1 MKILS
6 LLCIFALCSA
16 VSRAQVSVSLKVDRS
31 QCLAHEPV
39 TAVVT
44 ITNRSGRELNFASKA
59 EGSIAHSWLDFSM
72 RDAGGRGM
80 QKRHNKVFQRAVIP
94 AGRSMAR
101 RVNLS
106 GMFNVTRV
114 SNYAVTAHVSQPGLD
129 DTSYTSNS
137 GHFTV
142 GGGTTIYK
150 QPFGVPKSPAPK
162 REYKVITFNDGKKTS
177 VYAQVMNITTG
188 QAISTFRLS
197 EFLSFVEPQMTLDG
211 KNQLHVLY
219 LATPEVFVHA
229 TVNEDGGLVG
239 TKYFKRVGGRK
250 PRFVAFS
257 DGKIA
262 ISGATPYDPKKV
274 AQEGPRA
281 RSISERP
288 Q

>member
-1 MKILS
+1 MKTLL
-6 LLCIFALCSA
+6 LLCISALCST
-16 VSRAQVSVSLKVDRS
+16 VSHAQVSVSIKMDRS
-31 QCLAHEPV
+31 QCLANEPV

-44 ITNRSGRELNFASKA
+44 ITNRSGRELSFMSKA

-80 QKRHNKVFQRAVIP
+80 QKRHNKVFQQAVIP

-106 GMFNVTRV
+106 GMFNVSRV

-150 QPFGVPKSPAPK
+150 QPFGVPKSKAQK

-177 VYAQVMNITTG
+177 VYAQVMNLTTG
-188 QAISTFRLS
+188 QTLSTFRLS

-211 KNQLHVLY
+211 KNQLHILY
-219 LATPEVFVHA
+219 LASPEVFVHA
-229 TVNEDGGLVG
+229 TVNQNGGLVS
-239 TKYFKRVGGRK
+239 TNYFKRVGGRK

-257 DGKIA
+257 DGKIV
-262 ISGATPYDPKKV
+262 ISGATPYDPKKA
-274 AQEGPRA
+274 AQEAPRA
-281 RSISERP
+281 RSTSERP